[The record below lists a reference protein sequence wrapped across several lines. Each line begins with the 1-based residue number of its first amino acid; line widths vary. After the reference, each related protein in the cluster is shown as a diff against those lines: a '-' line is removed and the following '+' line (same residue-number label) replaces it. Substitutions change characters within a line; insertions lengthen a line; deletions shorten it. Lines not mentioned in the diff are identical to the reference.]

1 VSSICVAPISFLLAL
16 RDLLSSKIFYM
27 FVDEGAQM
35 DLASCNGGRL
45 DWLDAPLVPPGQV
58 EVNKVAHVVL
68 V

>member
-1 VSSICVAPISFLLAL
+1 
-16 RDLLSSKIFYM
+16 M